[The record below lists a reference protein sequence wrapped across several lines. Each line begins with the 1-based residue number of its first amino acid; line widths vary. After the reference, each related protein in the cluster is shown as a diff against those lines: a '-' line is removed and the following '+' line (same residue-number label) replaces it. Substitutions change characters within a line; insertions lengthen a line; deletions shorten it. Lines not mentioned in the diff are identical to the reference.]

1 MRTVRDAF
9 QLSERRAC
17 HAVGV
22 WRSGVRYRSRRPSQ
36 LPLRQRIR
44 EIAAVRLSYGY
55 KRVHVLLQREGW
67 PVNRKR
73 VHRLYREEQLQLRRK
88 RPTRRRSAV
97 AREGRAAATAPNQ
110 RWAMDFVHDQLGD
123 GRAFRV
129 FAAVDV
135 FTRECVALVARPRF
149 RGADVAAVLTAV
161 GAQRPLPAV
170 IQCDNGTEFT
180 SIALDHW
187 AYARGVRLDFSR
199 RGTPT
204 DNAVAES
211 FNASLR
217 RECLSQALFSTP
229 TEVEQDLRAWQH
241 DYNNVRPD
249 TSLGNRSPAHF
260 RAHHSPEAAAA
271 TPRKREA

>member
-1 MRTVRDAF
+1 M
-9 QLSERRAC
+9 
-17 HAVGV
+17 G
-22 WRSGVRYRSRRPSQ
+22 
-36 LPLRQRIR
+36 
-44 EIAAVRLSYGY
+44 
-55 KRVHVLLQREGW
+55 
-67 PVNRKR
+67 
-73 VHRLYREEQLQLRRK
+73 
-88 RPTRRRSAV
+88 
-97 AREGRAAATAPNQ
+97 
-110 RWAMDFVHDQLGD
+110 FVHDQLSD

-161 GAQRPLPAV
+161 GEHRPLPAV
-170 IQCDNGTEFT
+170 IRCT
-180 SIALDHW
+180 SVALDHW

-229 TEVEQDLRAWQH
+229 AEVEHDLRAWQA
-241 DYNNVRPD
+241 DYNNCGPH
-249 TSLGNRSPAHF
+249 TSLGNCSPAHF
-260 RAHHSPEAAAA
+260 RARHSPGAAAA
-271 TPRKREA
+271 APRGREA